1 MCNVNVILWLS
12 SSTTPS
18 ALRSDPT
25 WAPTLGLKP
34 KKKTWETLYM
44 FLNSKFIQ
52 MSNVLRE
59 QTKAKFANQKQIKIL
74 FGGASVCSVFL
85 CNLQHVPNQF
95 VSSAAG
101 WDVLDLVTHLMW
113 THGLIYT
120 GVAVSVWKGD
130 SQRRCQETC
139 STDSGLVDVTLTEN
153 RGGHVGVSMEPDIPN
168 SSAPPPPSL
177 LSQSSFSSSSVLS
190 QSCFVHLIH

>member
-1 MCNVNVILWLS
+1 
-12 SSTTPS
+12 
-18 ALRSDPT
+18 
-25 WAPTLGLKP
+25 
-34 KKKTWETLYM
+34 M

-59 QTKAKFANQKQIKIL
+59 QTKAKFANQKQIKTL

-130 SQRRCQETC
+130 SQRRSEALSGDLQHWLRAGWCHVDREQRGPCWCQHGARYSEQLC
-139 STDSGLVDVTLTEN
+139 S
-153 RGGHVGVSMEPDIPN
+153 P
-168 SSAPPPPSL
+168 SS
-177 LSQSSFSSSSVLS
+177 LSSKSVLLLFFIS
-190 QSCFVHLIH
+190 PFTILLCTSDSLILMV